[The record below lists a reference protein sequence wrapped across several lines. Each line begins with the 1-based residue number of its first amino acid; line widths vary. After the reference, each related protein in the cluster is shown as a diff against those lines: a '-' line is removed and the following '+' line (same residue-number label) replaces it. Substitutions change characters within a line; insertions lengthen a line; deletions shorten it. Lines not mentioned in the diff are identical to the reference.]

1 MLQRR
6 TVPTLSRYSVVRN
19 YHYIVNAYINAQGG
33 IQIETFVEPWE
44 KDEYSIIFQ
53 GDKTIVVPPVIPT
66 DSGVIIIPV
75 LCDGIS
81 KIEILGVEE
90 HLPQGL
96 QGGYGDVV
104 NYWDPVIGGP
114 TIIKGQPPYYCE
126 KKYGKGWRF
135 INSCELMSF
144 LAIFDQ
150 AYRIWQSNTW
160 QGVNSGLPFYPLPFR
175 QQAQDLLQN
184 LTGVD
189 LSGIVLT
196 DNGKDNLGDAKL
208 GVVDQY
214 FTPGDIMLKESDY
227 PNGWP
232 YTAPPN
238 NSGQKWYPSEV
249 VIQVKSYWYPGYLD
263 LSIPGNK
270 EKVLYEEFQRY
281 DYSSTVSRCVRTVE

>member
-1 MLQRR
+1 
-6 TVPTLSRYSVVRN
+6 
-19 YHYIVNAYINAQGG
+19 
-33 IQIETFVEPWE
+33 
-44 KDEYSIIFQ
+44 
-53 GDKTIVVPPVIPT
+53 
-66 DSGVIIIPV
+66 
-75 LCDGIS
+75 
-81 KIEILGVEE
+81 
-90 HLPQGL
+90 
-96 QGGYGDVV
+96 
-104 NYWDPVIGGP
+104 
-114 TIIKGQPPYYCE
+114 
-126 KKYGKGWRF
+126 
-135 INSCELMSF
+135 MSF